1 MKRIEISSR
10 ENTPHFI
17 GCWQLDPNPFCVDII
32 KFFEAQTS
40 RQNPGATMGGENPE
54 IKKSTDIVIDPVDLN
69 TPELECVSAY
79 LDQLFQCHADYIAQW
94 PFLKSFAPRL
104 DLSSFNIQRYLPGE
118 HFQSIHSERSS
129 LSGAH
134 RLFAWMTYLNDVSD
148 GGATTFSHFGLDI
161 QPRAGK
167 TMIWPAEWTHA
178 HAGQV
183 LNAGKKYIITGW
195 MHFPPSNAAK

>member
-1 MKRIEISSR
+1 MGRISFVIIFYRFQSVTSTTCITFKHWCEVVSS
-10 ENTPHFI
+10 
-17 GCWQLDPNPFCVDII
+17 Q
-32 KFFEAQTS
+32 
-40 RQNPGATMGGENPE
+40 
-54 IKKSTDIVIDPVDLN
+54 
-69 TPELECVSAY
+69 
-79 LDQLFQCHADYIAQW
+79 
-94 PFLKSFAPRL
+94 FLKSFAPRL

-148 GGATTFSHFGLDI
+148 GGATTCSHFGLDI